1 MKKVIAERKP
11 KGCSHT
17 AAQCVVRS
25 RAFTLWTKVES
36 LSLNCI
42 AFLLAISSTLGFNPA
57 FSATAIPK
65 LASATPG
72 SNL

>member
-1 MKKVIAERKP
+1 VPAESKP
-11 KGCSHT
+11 KGSSHA
-17 AAQCVVRS
+17 AAQWVTRS
-25 RAFTLWTKVES
+25 RAFTLWTKAES

-42 AFLLAISSTLGFNPA
+42 AFLLAISSTLGFKPA